1 VQWTLV
7 CSAGY
12 FSGFSFGLLL
22 VSSRSRPK
30 SPSSHSTLGLP
41 RPTSAL
47 PFLSTACPIRGCTP
61 YFVGRRRWRPRVL
74 RQPTSPA
81 IQSVVGRIAPQAGTV
96 LQRASGRAGSV
107 LFIAAPAAA
116 AADRSRHRW
125 RGHRKRH
132 RKNRAVVCDA
142 VHGLRERRAPVLGL
156 PAGAAVQ
163 VTVGGVGPQ
172 TRASLQRAARAA
184 VRYARA
190 QLHRQIPIKSEATQ
204 TVRPS
209 ATGPSQRRGGQRRHA
224 AWNSRPRRAAHR

>member
-1 VQWTLV
+1 M
-7 CSAGY
+7 AE
-12 FSGFSFGLLL
+12 
-22 VSSRSRPK
+22 

-61 YFVGRRRWRPRVL
+61 YFVGRRRWCPRVL

-107 LFIAAPAAA
+107 LLIAAPTAA
-116 AADRSRHRW
+116 AADRSRDRW
-125 RGHRKRH
+125 RCHRKRH
-132 RKNRAVVCDA
+132 RNNRAVVCDA
-142 VHGLRERRAPVLGL
+142 VHGLRERGAPVLGL

-172 TRASLQRAARAA
+172 TRARLQRAARAA

-190 QLHRQIPIKSEATQ
+190 QLHRQ
-204 TVRPS
+204 RPN
-209 ATGPSQRRGGQRRHA
+209 QRQRKRCG
-224 AWNSRPRRAAHR
+224 RRRAEPAARRPAATCCVELSASACSRTGSAALRAEPTAPPPAGG